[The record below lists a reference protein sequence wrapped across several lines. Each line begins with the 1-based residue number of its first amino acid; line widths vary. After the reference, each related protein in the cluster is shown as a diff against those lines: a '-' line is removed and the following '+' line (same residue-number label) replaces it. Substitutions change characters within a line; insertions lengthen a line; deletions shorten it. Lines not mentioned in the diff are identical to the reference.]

1 MKSAFQEVKLF
12 ISVHALVLIGS
23 LVVIFATDQNELHLW
38 FNQFHNPFFDQVFK
52 YATHMAEGLVI
63 GFMVFII
70 LIFKVRYAIAGLIGI
85 VVSGMVTQFF
95 KHKVFNDH
103 FRPAKVFDGIA
114 NLHFVDGVSLHKA
127 FSFPSGHST
136 AAFALFLFL
145 AFTVNNRKLELLCY
159 ALALI
164 TAFSRVYLS
173 QHFFEDIT
181 VGSIIGTTV
190 CFVILA
196 LFKNQKWGEKGLLAN
211 FETNRNKS

>member
-1 MKSAFQEVKLF
+1 MKSTFGQVKLF
-12 ISVHALVLIGS
+12 ISLHALVLIAS
-23 LVVIFATDQNELHLW
+23 ISVILLTDKHELHLW

-52 YATHMAEGLVI
+52 YATHMAEAMMI
-63 GFMVFII
+63 AFMVFIV
-70 LIFKVRYAIAGLIGI
+70 LIYKVRYAVAGLAG
-85 VVSGMVTQFF
+85 VAVSGIVTQFLKRVIF
-95 KHKVFNDH
+95 SEHYRPSKVFE
-103 FRPAKVFDGIA
+103 GIA

-145 AFTVNNRKLELLCY
+145 AFSANNRKVELLCY
-159 ALALI
+159 LLALI

-181 VGSIIGTTV
+181 VGSIVGITV
-190 CFVILA
+190 CFASLA

-211 FETNRNKS
+211 FETNRNRS

>member
-1 MKSAFQEVKLF
+1 MKSAFHEVKLF
-12 ISVHALVLIGS
+12 ISIHAIVLVASI
-23 LVVIFATDQNELHLW
+23 VVIFTTEKNDLHLW
-38 FNQFHNPFFDQVFK
+38 FNQFHHPFFDQVFK
-52 YATHMAEGLVI
+52 YATHLAEGISI
-63 GFMVFII
+63 GFMVFIV

-85 VVSGMVTQFF
+85 VASGMTTQFL
-95 KHKVFNDH
+95 KRVVFNDYY
-103 FRPAKVFDGIA
+103 RPVKVFDGIA

-159 ALALI
+159 ILALI

-181 VGSIIGTTV
+181 VGSIIGITI
-190 CFVILA
+190 CFGSLA
-196 LFKNQKWGEKGLLAN
+196 IFKNRKWGEKGLLAN
-211 FETNRNKS
+211 FETNRTRS